1 MILGY
6 EELLA
11 RCNAGKD
18 FKKELISHCDHF
30 FVCSVLHRMGG
41 VHPLHAGQ
49 PKRDGLRSTSTD
61 ELFGSDKDTGD
72 ATKF

>member
-6 EELLA
+6 EALLA

-49 PKRDGLRSTSTD
+49 PQRHRLSSAGTD
-61 ELFGSDKDTGD
+61 ELFGSDKDTRD
-72 ATKF
+72 ASKF